1 MTINYLSTVALESWH
16 ATVCYSLR
24 LPLFPRSCAIVLRA
38 QGALTLLT
46 HIRGSVSKCAV
57 STLEDMN
64 VCTVTLSGC
73 EVPGPLAPVA
83 FF

>member
-1 MTINYLSTVALESWH
+1 MTINYLSIVALRSWH
-16 ATVCYSLR
+16 ASLLQSRAALVSSFCATVL
-24 LPLFPRSCAIVLRA
+24 LV

-64 VCTVTLSGC
+64 VGTVTLLW
-73 EVPGPLAPVA
+73 V
-83 FF
+83 

>member
-46 HIRGSVSKCAV
+46 HIRGSVS
-57 STLEDMN
+57 
-64 VCTVTLSGC
+64 
-73 EVPGPLAPVA
+73 
-83 FF
+83 

>member
-1 MTINYLSTVALESWH
+1 MLAY
-16 ATVCYSLR
+16 VCYSLR
-24 LPLFPRSCAIVLRA
+24 LPLFPHSCAIVLHA

-64 VCTVTLSGC
+64 VCTVTLLW
-73 EVPGPLAPVA
+73 V
-83 FF
+83 